1 MITITEQFAR
11 LTAEETALLIK
22 APVLLSVLAAGGD
35 DEVSEHE
42 KAEVIRQAHLKTYT
56 GVPELQV
63 YYTEVDRQFKRN
75 FDDTLEKYTPFNPER
90 RQALTN
96 EVSRINDVIT
106 EKLDKDAANLL
117 RKSLG
122 DYARHVKYAD
132 RNFIGNYLFPF
143 AA

>member
-11 LTAEETALLIK
+11 LTAQETELLIK
-22 APVLLSVLAAGGD
+22 APVLLSLLAAGGD
-35 DEVSEHE
+35 NEVSEHE

-56 GVPELQV
+56 GLPELNA

-75 FDDTLEKYTPFNPER
+75 FDEAIEKYTPFNAER
-90 RQALTN
+90 RQALTA
-96 EVSRINDVIT
+96 EVSRMNDTIT
-106 EKLDKDAANLL
+106 QKLDKDAANLL

-132 RNFIGNYLFPF
+132 RDFIGNYLFPF
-143 AA
+143 AF

>member
-11 LTAEETALLIK
+11 LTAEETAMLIK
-22 APVLLSVLAAGGD
+22 APVLLSVLAASGD

-42 KAEVIRQAHLKTYT
+42 KAEVIRQQHLKTYT
-56 GVPELQV
+56 GAPDMNA

-75 FDDTLEKYTPFNPER
+75 FDETLEKYTPFNPAR
-90 RQALTN
+90 REALTA
-96 EVSRINDVIT
+96 EVSHINDIIT
-106 EKLDKDAANLL
+106 RKLDIDAANLL

-122 DYARHVKYAD
+122 DYARHVKFAD
-132 RNFIGNYLFPF
+132 RKFIGNYLFPF